1 MLCCFQDVGIHYR
14 VRQEGAGKAILR
26 FLAHPAVRHCCCARR
41 RCCATQ
47 LIAKFLIRQP
57 ELSHVGDSNLR
68 ETLRFVETPFLN
80 ASQSSTRRVKRSLF
94 QKKNRCEVFTK
105 DNISNSKSRRPV
117 PTVSRLR
124 LSGRTR
130 PHGAVDPKPSIVQ
143 KNSEIVLVNAVQR
156 GSSQVCRPTGSA
168 EREVAVI
175 AGKMMG

>member
-1 MLCCFQDVGIHYR
+1 VIDVNPGIDVMLCCFQDVGIHYR

-94 QKKNRCEVFTK
+94 QKKNGVKYLLRIILAIPSLDAPSRQLAVFVYLVEHARMVRSTQSPRSFRK
-105 DNISNSKSRRPV
+105 I
-117 PTVSRLR
+117 
-124 LSGRTR
+124 
-130 PHGAVDPKPSIVQ
+130 Q
-143 KNSEIVLVNAVQR
+143 K
-156 GSSQVCRPTGSA
+156 
-168 EREVAVI
+168 
-175 AGKMMG
+175 